1 MALNHVSTLSR
12 AVLVRS
18 SNEPINFTL
27 NTYMGRFPNGSLY
40 TINLSIVILLVC
52 NRDHAIMLYVCDYD
66 IKIKNTNNIG
76 RMLFHY

>member
-12 AVLVRS
+12 AVLARS
-18 SNEPINFTL
+18 PNEPINFIL
-27 NTYMGRFPNGSLY
+27 NTYMGRFPNGSFY
-40 TINLSIVILLVC
+40 TIDLSIVILLVR

-76 RMLFHY
+76 